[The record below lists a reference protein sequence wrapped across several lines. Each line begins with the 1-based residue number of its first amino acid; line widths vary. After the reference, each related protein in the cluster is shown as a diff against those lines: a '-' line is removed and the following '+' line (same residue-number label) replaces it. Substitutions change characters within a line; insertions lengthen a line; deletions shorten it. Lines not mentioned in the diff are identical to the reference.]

1 METRAT
7 SAAAWTA
14 LVSGK
19 LSSAAAWHGAEE
31 LAGTLASLRVTVQHH
46 SETHVWQKQSR
57 V

>member
-19 LSSAAAWHGAEE
+19 LSSAAGHGAEE
-31 LAGTLASLRVTVQHH
+31 LAGALASLRVTVQHR